1 MRDHYN
7 RKIQAAMIRNAS
19 FQGRFYPGTK
29 SAIFQLIEEIG
40 QRERYNIPSDLQGRI
55 IGAVLPH
62 AAHMYSGYQ
71 TVPFFKYLEHTG
83 IVPDTIVILNPNHS
97 GSGPRIA
104 RDPNK
109 IWRNAAGD
117 VLQDTIL
124 SELLPYPEDTD
135 AQRNEHSAEVIV
147 PFIQYY
153 FRNQKVKILPVCMK
167 DQTSSTAR
175 KLASD
180 LHRAVT
186 ETGRDILI
194 IASSD
199 FSHFLTPE
207 LGREQDQ
214 LVLERIFIKDVE
226 GLEKTVKENHVSV
239 CGYGPVMTL
248 MAYAEMV
255 ESDYKSV
262 VLARGHSGEVLP
274 SREVVDY
281 ISILFYTGI

>member
-1 MRDHYN
+1 
-7 RKIQAAMIRNAS
+7 MIRNAS

-29 SAIFQLIEEIG
+29 STIFQLIEEIE
-40 QRERYNIPSDLQGRI
+40 QRERYHIPSDLQGRG

-71 TVPFFKYLEHTG
+71 TVPFFKYLVHTG
-83 IVPDTIVILNPNHS
+83 IVPETFVILNPNHS
-97 GSGPRIA
+97 GNGPHVA
-104 RDPNK
+104 RDPNE

-124 SELLPYPEDTD
+124 SELLPYPENTD

-153 FRNQKVKILPVCMK
+153 FRDQGVKILPLCIR

-175 KLASD
+175 KLADD
-180 LHRAVT
+180 LYRAVS
-186 ETGRDILI
+186 ETKRNIII

-207 LGREQDQ
+207 LGHKKDQ
-214 LVLERIFIKDVE
+214 LVLDRIYSKDIE

-255 ESDYKSV
+255 AGDYRSV
-262 VLARGHSGEVLP
+262 VLARGHSGDVFP

-281 ISILFYTGI
+281 ISLLFYTGI

>member
-1 MRDHYN
+1 
-7 RKIQAAMIRNAS
+7 MIRNAS
-19 FQGRFYPGTK
+19 FQGRFYPDTK
-29 SAIFQLIEEIG
+29 NAIFQLIGEIG
-40 QRERYNIPSDLQGRI
+40 QRERYDIPANLPGRI

-71 TVPFFKYLEHTG
+71 TVPFFEYLKREE
-83 IVPDTIVILNPNHS
+83 IVPDTFVILNPNHT
-97 GSGPRIA
+97 GMGARISL
-104 RDPNK
+104 DPHHT
-109 IWRNAAGD
+109 WRNAAGD
-117 VLQDTIL
+117 ILQDGEL
-124 SELLPYPEDTD
+124 SELLPYPEDMD
-135 AQRNEHSAEVIV
+135 AQGNEHSAEVII

-153 FRNQKVKILPVCMK
+153 FRNNEVNILPVCIK
-167 DQTSSTAR
+167 DQTVTMAR

-180 LHRAVT
+180 LYQAVT
-186 ETGRDILI
+186 ETGRDIMI

-207 LGREQDQ
+207 QGHKQDE
-214 LVLERIFIKDVE
+214 LVLEKIVSKDIDK
-226 GLEKTVKENHVSV
+226 LEHTVKENQISV
-239 CGYGPVMTL
+239 CGYGTVMTL

-255 ESDYKSV
+255 QHDYKSI